1 MDDKE
6 SFINNHEKAPLIE
19 LDDFSCP
26 SAPNSFYVQTYDNK
40 KIRIALWNQESNKG
54 TILLQSG
61 RTEFIEKYYEVI
73 QELLDRDYCIAMF
86 DWRGQGLSDRLT
98 KDIHL
103 GHVNKFS
110 EYDHDLNEIFDI
122 IISARCPSPFIGMGH
137 SMGGCLMASFA
148 SKENN
153 PLKALILCAPML
165 NIKISPFMKLIISI
179 IGHLSWLGFRD
190 FSLKRPEWENK
201 KGWHEISFEDNNVTS
216 DKSRYERTA
225 NLIRAEEGLAVG
237 GISIGWSHE
246 AFSRCNNQNMKWA
259 QSITIPTLLLSANKD
274 QLIDS
279 RSNILLCS
287 HMPNH
292 KIIEIN
298 GEHELLMEVDEIREE
313 CWQGIDGFLKTL

>member
-1 MDDKE
+1 MEKQAKLVE
-6 SFINNHEKAPLIE
+6 IEKFKAPE
-19 LDDFSCP
+19 NGEC
-26 SAPNSFYVQTYDNK
+26 FYYTVNDGVRL
-40 KIRIALWNQESNKG
+40 RIAIWGKNSKMG
-54 TILLQSG
+54 TIILQSG

-122 IISARCPSPFIGMGH
+122 IICARCPPPFIGMGH

-179 IGHLSWLGFRD
+179 IGYLSWLGFRD

-292 KIIEIN
+292 KIIEID
-298 GEHELLMEVDEIREE
+298 GEHELLMEVNEIREE
-313 CWQGIDGFLKTL
+313 CWQGIDSFLKTL